1 MKPNKSYK
9 KSKQLQSGFLRD
21 FFKSLGV
28 LTKNYE
34 LKAPSTHNKA
44 DPGTNAVEVAP
55 TENEWADIIL
65 DPIRSTKLT
74 VGIFS
79 ENLNRLKG
87 ILEDKDNRAKLAQW
101 AAVVPH
107 FYVKIL
113 ALSNISA
120 ASAKKIIE
128 DLLAKESASQKDFDT
143 LFGQIKQKKPRYHAY
158 VNTVV
163 KYYEVI
169 KKNQYRFQT
178 PSAQPSAAEVDFKA
192 MYAR

>member
-1 MKPNKSYK
+1 MKPNKRYK
-9 KSKQLQSGFLRD
+9 KSKQLQSGFLRA
-21 FFKSLGV
+21 FFKRLGV
-28 LTKNYE
+28 LTKNNE

-65 DPIRSTKLT
+65 DPVRSTMLT

-87 ILEDKDNRAKLAQW
+87 ILKIKEKRDKLAKW
-101 AAVVPH
+101 AAVVPN

-113 ALSNISA
+113 ALSNLGA
-120 ASAKKIIE
+120 VPAKQLIKA
-128 DLLAKESASQKDFDT
+128 LLDKESASPEGFNAAFQ
-143 LFGQIKQKKPRYHAY
+143 LIKSDHQRY

-178 PSAQPSAAEVDFKA
+178 PSAQPAQLK
-192 MYAR
+192 